1 MDTNES
7 NGRHIS
13 RKERER
19 LLRRSEII
27 SAAREVF
34 ALRGF
39 AEATLDEIAERA
51 EFGKG
56 TLYNYFENKEELFEA
71 VIVNSYEA
79 ITESAAEVLARETTL
94 YAKFMAVADTLLT
107 QLLRDAGVFM
117 LIMREFNKPVAHSKI
132 VEHYPKLVA
141 LLNVPLQEAVTAGEV
156 KECNTE
162 EVAAVFIS
170 SIFSV
175 FKYRLFRNFLC
186 NNGADADIIPR
197 YSEAEIRDELSR
209 ILEVLRITFFEGILK
224 HDTLSATGE

>member
-1 MDTNES
+1 MDTNEQ
-7 NGRHIS
+7 NGRHVS

-19 LLRRSEII
+19 LLRRDEII

-71 VIVNSYEA
+71 VIVNSYE
-79 ITESAAEVLARETTL
+79 TVMHSAEEVIARGADL
-94 YAKFMAVADTLLT
+94 RSMFMEVAGTLLT

-132 VEHYPKLVA
+132 VEHYPKLVS
-141 LLNVPLQEAVTAGEV
+141 LLNVPLEKAVAGYAATTAGKAGIV
-156 KECNTE
+156 P
-162 EVAAVFIS
+162 
-170 SIFSV
+170 
-175 FKYRLFRNFLC
+175 RL
-186 NNGADADIIPR
+186 
-197 YSEAEIRDELSR
+197 
-209 ILEVLRITFFEGILK
+209 
-224 HDTLSATGE
+224 